1 MTIMVDTRR
10 ALTGGVDTHADV
22 HVAAVIDP
30 EGGLL
35 GVKSFATDLA
45 GYKLLSAWMGTFGEI
60 GLVGVEGT
68 GSYGAGLARHLHR
81 EGLVVVEVDRPNRQ
95 ERARQGKSDSLD
107 AIEAARAALSGRAF
121 GVAKTRDGNV
131 EAIRTLMVARRSA
144 RESRTKAINQIR
156 QLVYTA
162 PDELR
167 ERFVG
172 VPSWRIAEGVAI
184 LRVHADADPVRM
196 ATKSAL
202 GTLGRRAVALGEEG
216 KRLDVL
222 IARLVDKVAPEL
234 VELVGLG
241 PDTAALLLIAARRQP
256 FTAAQRGHLGQAL
269 RRGTARGFLGQGHPS
284 PPQPRRRP
292 TGQPRPV
299 AHRPDPDVVPRRRPR
314 STWPV
319 APRRASPKE
328 RSCASS
334 SATSPGR
341 STTTY
346 PGTRAPRS
354 GGPGPHIPAAAFT
367 LAYVRLAGPPLR
379 AAPDFVEVIAPMA

>member
-1 MTIMVDTRR
+1 MTIMVDTQR

-35 GVKSFATDLA
+35 GVKSFTTNLV
-45 GYKLLSAWMGTFGEI
+45 GCKRLSGWMCGFGVI

-81 EGLVVVEVDRPNRQ
+81 EGLLVVEVDRPNRQ

-107 AIEAARAALSGRAF
+107 AIEAARAALSGRSF

-131 EAIRTLMVARRSA
+131 EAIRALMVARRSA
-144 RESRTKAINQIR
+144 GESRTKAINQIR

-202 GTLGRRAVALGEEG
+202 GTLGGPTRRG
-216 KRLDVL
+216 
-222 IARLVDKVAPEL
+222 
-234 VELVGLG
+234 
-241 PDTAALLLIAARRQP
+241 ARR
-256 FTAAQRGHLGQAL
+256 RGQAS
-269 RRGTARGFLGQGHPS
+269 RCP
-284 PPQPRRRP
+284 
-292 TGQPRPV
+292 
-299 AHRPDPDVVPRRRPR
+299 HRPL
-314 STWPV
+314 
-319 APRRASPKE
+319 
-328 RSCASS
+328 
-334 SATSPGR
+334 GR
-341 STTTY
+341 QGG
-346 PGTRAPRS
+346 PGTRGISGPWSPYRRALAHRS
-354 GGPGPHIPAAAFT
+354 RRQSITPAQ
-367 LAYVRLAGPPLR
+367 
-379 AAPDFVEVIAPMA
+379 

>member
-1 MTIMVDTRR
+1 V
-10 ALTGGVDTHADV
+10 
-22 HVAAVIDP
+22 
-30 EGGLL
+30 
-35 GVKSFATDLA
+35 
-45 GYKLLSAWMGTFGEI
+45 
-60 GLVGVEGT
+60 
-68 GSYGAGLARHLHR
+68 
-81 EGLVVVEVDRPNRQ
+81 GLVVVEVDRPNRQ

-131 EAIRTLMVARRSA
+131 EAIRALMVARRSA

-234 VELVGLG
+234 VELVGFG
-241 PDTAALLLIAARRQP
+241 PHTAALLLVAAGDNPSRLRSEATWAKLCGVAPLEASSGKVTRHRLNRGGDRQANHALWRIVLTRMACHEPTKVYVARR
-256 FTAAQRGHLGQAL
+256 TAEGKSKREIM
-269 RRGTARGFLGQGHPS
+269 RI
-284 PPQPRRRP
+284 
-292 TGQPRPV
+292 
-299 AHRPDPDVVPRRRPR
+299 
-314 STWPV
+314 
-319 APRRASPKE
+319 
-328 RSCASS
+328 S

-346 PGTRAPRS
+346 PGIRAPRS
-354 GGPGPHIPAAAFT
+354 GGPGPHNPAAAFT
-367 LAYVRLAGPPLR
+367 LACERLAGPLLR

>member
-1 MTIMVDTRR
+1 MTIMVDTQR

-30 EGGLL
+30 DGGLL
-35 GVKSFATDLA
+35 GVESFATDLA
-45 GYKLLSAWMGTFGEI
+45 GYKQLSGWMCALGTI

-95 ERARQGKSDSLD
+95 ERARQGKTDALD

-131 EAIRTLMVARRSA
+131 EAIRALMVARRSA
-144 RESRTKAINQIR
+144 GESRTKAINQIR

-202 GTLGRRAVALGEEG
+202 GTLGRRSVALGE
-216 KRLDVL
+216 DL

-234 VELVGLG
+234 VELVGFG
-241 PDTAALLLIAARRQP
+241 PHTVALLLIAAGDNPSR
-256 FTAAQRGHLGQAL
+256 L
-269 RRGTARGFLGQGHPS
+269 RSEA
-284 PPQPRRRP
+284 
-292 TGQPRPV
+292 
-299 AHRPDPDVVPRRRPR
+299 
-314 STWPV
+314 TWAKLCGV
-319 APRRASPKE
+319 APLQ
-328 RSCASS
+328 ASS
-334 SATSPGR
+334 GKV
-341 STTTY
+341 
-346 PGTRAPRS
+346 TRHRLNRGGDRQANHALWRIVITRMACHEPTKVYVARRTAEGKSKREIMRILKRYVAREVYHYLPR
-354 GGPGPHIPAAAFT
+354 
-367 LAYVRLAGPPLR
+367 
-379 AAPDFVEVIAPMA
+379 D